1 MREKARRYANVNWK
15 EVLIEATES
24 RVRQLETEEILSKI
38 DGLND
43 DPGTSDVPAWK
54 LIRENRDAGQ

>member
-1 MREKARRYANVNWK
+1 MNWK

-24 RVRQLETEEILSKI
+24 RVRQLETEEILSRI